1 MDNRYKDRETLKSY
15 FQRGNVPTEEQFA
28 ELIDSVP
35 NIYEDGQ
42 AKVSPTEGIRLFPLD
57 KDGVVAT
64 VFSSDPEKPGASP
77 LWRIVLTGDNGLEIR
92 DGKDEP
98 VMTVDREKNVSVAGT
113 VKAAGFLSDGGD
125 EEDTPGTD
133 ILKIKANGY
142 WQNLPVEAEAGQET
156 KGCRV
161 YRISA
166 CYVNSLTRKYSAS
179 EAVASHSD
187 GHGRKVRSP
196 RRHWWGWSG
205 HIKIRWKKTDGKLC
219 LQIRSKGVQ
228 SGAETIYCRIETIWK
243 I

>member
-1 MDNRYKDRETLKSY
+1 MGNRYKDRKTLKSY
-15 FQRGNVPTEEQFA
+15 FQRGDVPTEEQFA

-42 AKVSPTEGIRLFPLD
+42 VKVSPTEGIRLFPSD
-57 KDGVVAT
+57 KDGMVAT
-64 VFSSDPEKPGASP
+64 VFSSAPEKPGTSP

-92 DGKDEP
+92 DGKDNP

-113 VKAAGFLSDGGD
+113 MKAAGFLSDGGD

-166 CYVNSLTRKYSAS
+166 CYVNSLTRKYSAC

-219 LQIRSKGVQ
+219 LQIRSNGVQ

>member
-166 CYVNSLTRKYSAS
+166 CYVNSLTRKYSAC